1 MKALEPVET
10 IASQN
15 RGCYAYNTKLG
26 QCIVGPIVSNKN
38 GEALRCIRIAV
49 KAITGKL
56 LSHHLVKDPGYN
68 MRDIGVEEMF
78 RKIYQNNFCEKVH
91 LSIRGILVDM
101 KEISKDDKMFLTI
114 VEKGTKKVN
123 EHYEIPW
130 PY

>member
-1 MKALEPVET
+1 M
-10 IASQN
+10 
-15 RGCYAYNTKLG
+15 
-26 QCIVGPIVSNKN
+26 
-38 GEALRCIRIAV
+38 RCIRIAV
-49 KAITGKL
+49 KDAITGKL
-56 LSHHLVKDPGYN
+56 LSHHFVKDPGYN

-91 LSIRGILVDM
+91 LSIRDILVDM